1 MYLVANASH
10 PILGDDRVVQALR
23 HAVDYHGMA
32 ESFLAGQFIVHQ
44 AFRPRGLWAAYTGTP
59 YRLDL
64 AQTRSLLGQTG
75 HGDGFALRLDTLG
88 SPPFPAIAEAVR
100 EALARSGSRRRS

>member
-1 MYLVANASH
+1 MYLAANASH

-23 HAVDYHGMA
+23 HADDYHGMA

-44 AFRPRGLWAAYTGTP
+44 AFRPRGLWVAYTGTP

-64 AQTRSLLGQTG
+64 GRARSLLVQAG
-75 HGDGFALRLDTLG
+75 HGDGFAVRIDTLG
-88 SPPFPAIAEAVR
+88 SPPFPAIAESIR